1 MDVSHILAPLN
12 DAQRQAV
19 TAPLM
24 PTLVLAGAG
33 SGKTRVLTHR
43 VEWLVQ
49 VEGVSPH
56 GILAVTFTNKAAAE
70 MRQRIE
76 TQLGLPSAPLWIGT
90 FHGIS
95 HRLLRLHW
103 REAGLPQGFHIL
115 DSEDQQRLVKKI
127 IRGLNLDDTRWVP
140 REVAWFINKQK
151 DEGLRPQHL
160 KDEGDATRRQMIKL
174 YEAYE
179 VACRRNGVVDFA
191 ELLLRSCE
199 ILRDTPGLA
208 EHYRSRFRHV
218 LVDEFQD
225 TNTVQY
231 EWMKV
236 LTGATGIPYVVGDD
250 DQSIYR
256 WRGARVENLQ
266 QYRKDYHGV
275 QLFRLEQN
283 YRSTGNILAAANAVI
298 SNNTGRIGK
307 KLWTSDGAGTPIRLY
322 RAYNER
328 DEAEFVVNKIREWV
342 ARGGNRRDNAILY
355 RSNAQSR
362 VFEEYLLAARIPY
375 RVYGGLRF
383 FERQEIKDA
392 LAYLRLISNRDDD
405 ASFERVVNLPTRGI
419 GARTIEVLR
428 AHSRAHSVSMWQSAS
443 ACGEDLGA
451 KATSCLQA
459 FLTLIE
465 KLDAETRGMALH
477 EQVDHVIQAGGLV
490 GHYQKEKADKGEA
503 RLENL
508 EELVSAA
515 SGFQPEDGDLSPLM
529 AFLSHAVLESG
540 EGQAEEWEDCVQMM
554 TLHSAKG
561 LEFPVVF
568 LCGMEDG
575 LFPHQRSVTD
585 VHGLEEERRLCYV
598 GVTRAMKQLYCTY
611 AEQRRM
617 HGIDSYGAPSR
628 FLAELPPE
636 LVEEVRP
643 RVNVSRPAYMPQSH
657 TQSRSYQSPG
667 PGRAGAGSLSMSGRR
682 FQDDTPGNLKLGQ
695 RVRHAKFGDGV
706 VLSVEGQ
713 GDHARVQ
720 INFERQGTK
729 WLMMGY
735 ANLEMV

>member
-19 TAPLM
+19 TAPLA

-70 MRQRIE
+70 MRHRIE
-76 TQLGLPSAPLWIGT
+76 QQLGLPSAPLWIGT
-90 FHGIS
+90 FHGIC
-95 HRLLRLHW
+95 HRLLRMHW
-103 REAGLPQGFHIL
+103 REAGLPQGFQIL
-115 DSEDQQRLVKKI
+115 DGEDQQRLVKKV
-127 IRGLNLDDTRWVP
+127 IRGLSLDDTRWVP
-140 REVAWFINKQK
+140 REVTWFINAQK
-151 DEGLRPQHL
+151 DEGRRPSHL
-160 KDEGDATRRQMIKL
+160 KDDGDPVRRQMIRL

-179 VACRRNGVVDFA
+179 EACRRNGVVDFA
-191 ELLLRSCE
+191 ELLLRSWE
-199 ILRDTPGLA
+199 TLKDAPGLG
-208 EHYRSRFRHV
+208 EHYRARFRHV

-225 TNTVQY
+225 TNTIQY
-231 EWMKV
+231 EWMKTLV
-236 LTGATGIPYVVGDD
+236 GAVSVPYVVGDD

-266 QYRKDYHGV
+266 QYRKDFHGV

-283 YRSTGNILAAANAVI
+283 YRSTGNILDAANAI
-298 SNNTGRIGK
+298 IGHNSGRIGK
-307 KLWTSDGAGTPIRLY
+307 KLWTSEGKGAPIRLF
-322 RAYNER
+322 RAWNER
-328 DEAEFVVNKIREWV
+328 DEAEFVVGRIREWI

-392 LAYLRLISNRDDD
+392 LAYLRLLANRDDD

-419 GARTIEVLR
+419 GARTLELLR
-428 AHSRAHSVSMWQSAS
+428 AHSREHSKSLWQSAS
-443 ACGEDLGA
+443 QCGDELGTR
-451 KATSCLQA
+451 ATAGLQT
-459 FLTLIE
+459 FLALIDR
-465 KLDAETRGMALH
+465 LDAATQGLPLH
-477 EQVDHVIQAGGLV
+477 EQVDHVIQASGLA

-515 SGFQPEDGDLSPLM
+515 RGFEPEGDDMTPLM

-540 EGQAEEWEDCVQMM
+540 EGQAQEWEDCVQMM

-598 GVTRAMKQLYCTY
+598 GCTRAMRQLYLTY

-628 FLAELPPE
+628 FIAEIPAP

-643 RVNVSRPAYMPQSH
+643 KVQVSRPVHVPP
-657 TQSRSYQSPG
+657 SRPG
-667 PGRAGAGSLSMSGRR
+667 NGFGGPRPPARAAGGLTMSGRR
-682 FQDDTPGNLKLGQ
+682 LQDDTPGGFRLGQ

-706 VLSVEGQ
+706 VLNLEGQ
-713 GDHARVQ
+713 GVNARVQ
-720 INFERQGTK
+720 VNFEHQGTK
-729 WLMMGY
+729 WLVAGY
-735 ANLEMV
+735 ANLQLV